1 MQDFKPNPNR
11 FGESK
16 PSATAAP
23 EKKKVG
29 KVISGKAATK
39 PKGEL
44 AKFADTFI
52 AGDIR
57 KVKDYLIK
65 DVIVPTIRDTIWTV
79 IAKGSERLLYGD
91 AGHAPKKSK
100 LPYLDYNGLF
110 KQNAPAVQSQA
121 SSSSNPMY
129 SVDNILLDDE
139 DDAKKVLATMHAY
152 IAEYGSVSISE
163 LYEFIDEPVRDFTS
177 THWGWRSINTASY
190 TPTSDGRYKLNLPRA
205 VSLK

>member
-1 MQDFKPNPNR
+1 MQDYKPSVNR
-11 FGESK
+11 FKESQ
-16 PSATAAP
+16 PSAPAAA

-65 DVIVPTIRDTIWTV
+65 DVLVPTIKDTIWTV
-79 IAKGSERLLYGD
+79 IAKGSERLLYGE

-100 LPYLDYNGLF
+100 LPYLDYNSLF
-110 KQNAPAVQSQA
+110 KPNTAQPQVSSQT
-121 SSSSNPMY
+121 NPLH
-129 SVDNILLDDE
+129 SIDNIFLDDE
-139 DDAKKVLATMHAY
+139 EDAKKVLATMHAY
-152 IAEYGSVSISE
+152 IAEYGSVSVSE
-163 LYEFIDEPVRDFTS
+163 LHEFIGEPIGDFTS
-177 THWGWRSINTASY
+177 THWGWRSINTATY
-190 TPTSDGRYKLNLPRA
+190 APTGDGRYKLILPRA
-205 VSLK
+205 MSIK